1 MNKRRV
7 LYALT
12 AGAVV
17 ALTPML
23 IEKLTDSDPWRT
35 GAAIFLLPGVIVGSA
50 FAGGVLH
57 WIGWQVIV
65 VVNFAFYSG
74 LAYLALVI
82 HGRLRAKDRTGNSPT
97 FEGDPTKQVGFKKT

>member
-17 ALTPML
+17 ALAPML
-23 IEKLTDSDPWRT
+23 IETLTDSDPWRT
-35 GAAIFLLPGVIVGSA
+35 GAAIFLLPGVMVGSA
-50 FAGGVLH
+50 FVGGVLH
-57 WIGWQVIV
+57 WIGWQIIV

-74 LAYLALVI
+74 LAYLVLPI
-82 HGRLRAKDRTGNSPT
+82 HGRLRAKDRSGNSPT
-97 FEGDPTKQVGFKKT
+97 FEGSPTKTSGS